1 MVLLTNPQTAD
12 LQQRIQNSS
21 FGSPDYLQGFT
32 GVMPEYQRNLLAN
45 NYQPGLITRD
55 FSGAGVPVDPSGVP
69 NYLGYTPG
77 VPPQFTQ
84 NPILPMTAAATN
96 AVQRQGGGGRGP
108 MGDGSMGGG
117 VHTEFVGDRAFRFA
131 EDGTFTELDPES
143 MDYQFNKM
151 MNSLLDNTPM
161 NTGLKALGLNNRNA
175 IDQYNTIKNRY
186 NEDAAIDF
194 DNKINFGAF
203 QRSNATEDNFAN
215 RREGAMR
222 EARATNT
229 PEAQKKVEA
238 GFAGVSRSTYER
250 QKNQREGQGMT
261 GATNTGSKG
270 PGGAGGRQKG
280 GGGNQGSSTGGN
292 NTGSAG
298 AGGAGGRQKG
308 GKQGGVGPSGDQ
320 RSGMGGGW

>member
-32 GVMPEYQRNLLAN
+32 GTMPGYQQNLLAN
-45 NYQPGLITRD
+45 NFQPGLITRD
-55 FSGAGVPVDPSGVP
+55 FSGAGTSLDGSGVP
-69 NYLGYTPG
+69 NYLSYTPG
-77 VPPQFTQ
+77 VPPQAVNNSTFL
-84 NPILPMTAAATN
+84 PINNMVNAAG
-96 AVQRQGGGGRGP
+96 QRQGGQGRGP

-131 EDGTFTELDPES
+131 DDGTFTELDPES
-143 MDYQFNKM
+143 MDYAFNKM
-151 MNSLLDNTPM
+151 MNGLLDNTPM

-186 NEDAAIDF
+186 NEEAALEF
-194 DNKINFGAF
+194 DNKINYGAF
-203 QRSNATEDNFAN
+203 QRSNATENNFAN

-222 EARATNT
+222 EARETNT
-229 PEAQKKVEA
+229 PEAEAKVAA
-238 GFAGVSRSTYER
+238 GYAGVSRDTYER

-280 GGGNQGSSTGGN
+280 GGSKQGGQDG
-292 NTGSAG
+292 TGS
-298 AGGAGGRQKG
+298 
-308 GKQGGVGPSGDQ
+308 KQGGVS
-320 RSGMGGGW
+320 

>member
-32 GVMPEYQRNLLAN
+32 GTMPGYQQNLLAN
-45 NYQPGLITRD
+45 NFQPGLITRD
-55 FSGAGVPVDPSGVP
+55 FSGGATSMNPSGVA
-69 NYLGYTPG
+69 NYLSYTPG
-77 VPPQFTQ
+77 VPPQAVNNNTML
-84 NPILPMTAAATN
+84 PIVPMVNAAVGQSA
-96 AVQRQGGGGRGP
+96 GGRGRGP

-186 NEDAAIDF
+186 NEEAAIDF

-222 EARATNT
+222 EARETNT
-229 PEAQKKVEA
+229 PEAERKVAA
-238 GFAGVSRSTYER
+238 GYAGVSRDTYER
-250 QKNQREGQGMT
+250 QKNER
-261 GATNTGSKG
+261 ATKERAADKKNTEANK
-270 PGGAGGRQKG
+270 RNLDRDQKG
-280 GGGNQGSSTGGN
+280 GGGAGRSGPEASGSGRVGSTGP
-292 NTGSAG
+292 TG
-298 AGGAGGRQKG
+298 
-308 GKQGGVGPSGDQ
+308 
-320 RSGMGGGW
+320 RSRGGW

>member
-21 FGSPDYLQGFT
+21 FGSPNYLQGFT
-32 GVMPEYQRNLLAN
+32 GTMPGYQQNLLAN
-45 NYQPGLITRD
+45 NFQPGLITRD
-55 FSGAGVPVDPSGVP
+55 FSGAGTSLDGSGVP
-69 NYLGYTPG
+69 NYLSYTPG
-77 VPPQFTQ
+77 VPPQAVNNNTFL
-84 NPILPMTAAATN
+84 PINNMVNA
-96 AVQRQGGGGRGP
+96 AVQRQGGQGRGP

-131 EDGTFTELDPES
+131 DDGTFTELDPES
-143 MDYQFNKM
+143 MDYAFNKM
-151 MNSLLDNTPM
+151 MNGLLDNTPM

-186 NEDAAIDF
+186 NEEAALEF
-194 DNKINFGAF
+194 DNKINYGAF

-238 GFAGVSRSTYER
+238 GFAGVSRSTYDR

-280 GGGNQGSSTGGN
+280 GGSKQGGQDG
-292 NTGSAG
+292 TGS
-298 AGGAGGRQKG
+298 
-308 GKQGGVGPSGDQ
+308 KQGGVSSSGDQ
-320 RSGMGGGW
+320 RSGMGGSW

>member
-77 VPPQFTQ
+77 VPPQAVNNNTML
-84 NPILPMTAAATN
+84 PIVPMVNTA
-96 AVQRQGGGGRGP
+96 VREGGRGRGP
-108 MGDGSMGGG
+108 MGDGSMDGG

-186 NEDAAIDF
+186 NEEAALEF
-194 DNKINFGAF
+194 DNKINYGAF
-203 QRSNATEDNFAN
+203 QRSNATENNFAN

-222 EARATNT
+222 EARETNT
-229 PEAQKKVEA
+229 PEAEAKVAA
-238 GFAGVSRSTYER
+238 GYAGVSRDTYER
-250 QKNQREGQGMT
+250 QKNQRGVQERTADQ
-261 GATNTGSKG
+261 ANTAANQRNLDRDK
-270 PGGAGGRQKG
+270 KG
-280 GGGNQGSSTGGN
+280 GGGGAGASKSGPEASGSGRVGSTGP
-292 NTGSAG
+292 TG
-298 AGGAGGRQKG
+298 
-308 GKQGGVGPSGDQ
+308 
-320 RSGMGGGW
+320 RSRGGW

>member
-32 GVMPEYQRNLLAN
+32 GTMPGYQQNLLAN
-45 NYQPGLITRD
+45 NFQPGLITRD
-55 FSGAGVPVDPSGVP
+55 FSGAGTSLDGSGVP
-69 NYLGYTPG
+69 NYLSYTPG
-77 VPPQFTQ
+77 VPPQAVNNNTFL
-84 NPILPMTAAATN
+84 PINNMVNA
-96 AVQRQGGGGRGP
+96 AVQRQGGQGRGP

-131 EDGTFTELDPES
+131 DDGTFTELDPES
-143 MDYQFNKM
+143 MDYAFNKM
-151 MNSLLDNTPM
+151 MNGLLDNTPM

-186 NEDAAIDF
+186 NEEAALEF
-194 DNKINFGAF
+194 DNKINYGAF

-238 GFAGVSRSTYER
+238 GFAGVSRSTYDR

-280 GGGNQGSSTGGN
+280 GGSKQGGQDG
-292 NTGSAG
+292 TGS
-298 AGGAGGRQKG
+298 
-308 GKQGGVGPSGDQ
+308 KQGGVSSSGDQ